1 MTRRF
6 VTVLSILAAA
16 LLGAGDVVAKPDA
29 APGDGRTPL
38 PLLPMMAE
46 HQKLQMRGHLQAVNE
61 IVAALAKDDFA
72 AVSAAAKKI
81 GYSESEAQ
89 MCTHIGAGAP
99 GFTPT
104 AITFHKTADTIA
116 VAAQKRDRAGVLA
129 ALGATLGT
137 CVGCHAAYKQQV
149 VDEATWNQLTH
160 AR

>member
-1 MTRRF
+1 MKR
-6 VTVLSILAAA
+6 S
-16 LLGAGDVVAKPDA
+16 LLFCAVAFLFAVDADA
-29 APGDGRTPL
+29 ADERKPL

-72 AVSAAAKKI
+72 GVAAASKKI
-81 GYSESEAQ
+81 GYSDADAQ
-89 MCTHIGAGAP
+89 MCTHMGAGAP
-99 GFTPT
+99 GFTST
-104 AITFHKTADTIA
+104 AITFHKTADTIG

-149 VDEATWNQLTH
+149 VDEATWNQLTK